1 MGFLKQVY
9 WSGLSFPSPS
19 NLPKPGIESVSPALT
34 GGFFTAEPSGKPNQ
48 EVVLRKMRVHEHF
61 TAFFCHHNGWVLVTP
76 GVKVFQLSGVELGP
90 WSVVQSDVIHWCVRK
105 MHCSMK
111 HQLVLNG
118 CLNASRSP
126 CWPSLLSK
134 LPHWSLAKAVLLIE
148 WIYKENTFL
157 PAGMPLAYLHVEL
170 GWPSTRLH
178 TAIQVHALFA
188 SFNFYN
194 TTFAL
199 YAFSSAYLLL
209 RVIGN
214 PRWVSELRLL
224 AKTSNLASVPHK
236 S

>member
-1 MGFLKQVY
+1 MGGFATPGK
-9 WSGLSFPSPS
+9 SFPALWCRTWTLISCIVRCDS
-19 NLPKPGIESVSPALT
+19 LVCAEDALPV
-34 GGFFTAEPSGKPNQ
+34 
-48 EVVLRKMRVHEHF
+48 
-61 TAFFCHHNGWVLVTP
+61 
-76 GVKVFQLSGVELGP
+76 
-90 WSVVQSDVIHWCVRK
+90 
-105 MHCSMK
+105 K

-134 LPHWSLAKAVLLIE
+134 LPHWSLAKTVLLIE

-157 PAGMPLAYLHVEL
+157 PAGMPLAYLHVGL
-170 GWPSTRLH
+170 GWPSTHFH
-178 TAIQVHALFA
+178 TSIQVHVLFA

-209 RVIGN
+209 RVIGS

-224 AKTSNLASVPHK
+224 AKTSNLASVLHK